1 MRYTLEL
8 DRETDDYFRQM
19 AREKRTDIN
28 GIVTQG
34 LLVMRA
40 ARDQRSIGRKHLGFV
55 SDATKLDAELIIV

>member
-1 MRYTLEL
+1 
-8 DRETDDYFRQM
+8 M